1 MMSIKRKEN
10 VFGMDLVKRTPG
22 RESDLTDLKLVGD
35 KVNFGYF
42 VAYPDL
48 Q

>member
-1 MMSIKRKEN
+1 MF
-10 VFGMDLVKRTPG
+10 FGMDLVKRTPG
-22 RESDLTDLKLVGD
+22 QEADLTDLKFVGD